1 MKRRGASKNDFN
13 DSVENVDDHPYDDS
27 RGGNKS
33 LKINLQKAKMRQSGA
48 ETAYGSMFGGSK
60 KQERHHSENSC
71 NSLPFEAAEIRSLV
85 SKKIRDNML
94 PMPPTKASLKK
105 LFELLNLEVSPVK
118 ILDCMLMCRGKKME
132 ASIEPEDYDCTK
144 LVNWLVLNIRTLK
157 HKD

>member
-1 MKRRGASKNDFN
+1 
-13 DSVENVDDHPYDDS
+13 
-27 RGGNKS
+27 
-33 LKINLQKAKMRQSGA
+33 MRQSGA

-60 KQERHHSENSC
+60 KHERHHSENSC

-105 LFELLNLEVSPVK
+105 LFDLLNLDVSPVK